1 MVKKNKFL
9 IISIL
14 IISLVFSMTA
24 LAQEEDNEELYE
36 GKEFRN
42 PFLEYKE
49 PEPVP
54 QPDDDAAAS
63 GNEDAQTMD
72 GSEEPPEPVITFEM
86 VRNGLPF
93 NLSGIISSNKERIA
107 LLNTGEGTEFVRGY
121 YKEAG
126 YEVIDIQGDS
136 VIVRNRG
143 FRLRLKI
150 GGEIDEI

>member
-1 MVKKNKFL
+1 MVKKTNFLL
-9 IISIL
+9 IIIL
-14 IISLVFSMTA
+14 IFTLTFSLTA
-24 LAQEEDNEELYE
+24 LAQEEDNKDLYE

-42 PFLEYKE
+42 PFLEYTE

-54 QPDDDAAAS
+54 QQSTAAGS
-63 GNEDAQTMD
+63 GTADGAQ
-72 GSEEPPEPVITFEM
+72 EPQEPVITFEM

-107 LLNTGEGTEFVRGY
+107 LLNTGDGTEFIRGY
-121 YKEAG
+121 YKEDG
-126 YEVIDIQGDS
+126 YELIDIQGDS